1 MTTQEILDAV
11 VHKISQQGL
20 SLNEVII
27 SDESAVANTEEG
39 VSVKYL
45 LTDLTLTEN

>member
-11 VHKISQQGL
+11 VEDITRRGL

-27 SDESAVANTEEG
+27 SDEEATANTDEG
-39 VSVKYL
+39 ISVKYL
-45 LTDLTLTEN
+45 LTDLTLVEN